1 MALDLVAMDP
11 EILSQLLPVG
21 DSAVTAAV
29 TIFTAVFTYAV
40 GRRKSNQELQNME
53 AEKRGIE
60 ASSEVT
66 TAEAAQII
74 SAAAA
79 ATVQPLVERVREQR
93 EEIKRLSAKNL
104 ELIYESD
111 SLRTKMAEM
120 KAENE
125 LMKRK
130 FIFQG
135 EIPPTLPLEEG
146 KES

>member
-11 EILSQLLPVG
+11 EILSQLLPMG

-29 TIFTAVFTYAV
+29 TIFTAVFTYAA
-40 GRRKSNQELQNME
+40 GRRKGNQEIQNMQ